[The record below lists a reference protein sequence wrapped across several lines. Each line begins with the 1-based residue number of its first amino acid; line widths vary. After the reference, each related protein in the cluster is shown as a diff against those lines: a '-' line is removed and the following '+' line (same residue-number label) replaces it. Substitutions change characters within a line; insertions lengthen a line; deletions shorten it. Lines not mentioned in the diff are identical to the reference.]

1 MVETP
6 EGGPPVKMY
15 VAGQWVD
22 KQRKVRVSNPYDGSE
37 IDTVPRGDAGDVDA
51 AVGSAASGAA
61 VMAKMPAFERYTIL
75 RRAADM
81 LAERQGDLARTIS
94 LEEGK
99 TLAEATTEVSRAVQ
113 TMTLSSEESKRIHGE
128 TVPLDA
134 APGVTQPFGFTV
146 RVPCGV
152 VAAIAPFNFP
162 LNLVC
167 HKVGPALAAGNSVI
181 IKPASDTPLSAL
193 KLTEIL
199 LEAGLP
205 SEAIQCITGPGGEIG
220 DALCSDRRV
229 RKITFTGSRDVGE
242 HICQIA
248 GLKKVTMELGA
259 NCPLVIMPD
268 ADLGKVA
275 QATVT
280 SSFGNAGQV
289 CISTQRVL
297 VDGKVYGEFLDVLA
311 SQVDGVRTGN
321 PLAEGVQMGPMIR
334 EDDAIRVSDWI
345 KEAVAS
351 GARVVTGGDRS
362 GTMHAPTVVADVKPE
377 MRISCDELFGP
388 AVAVT
393 RFDTVDQAIEL
404 ANDSIY
410 GLSAGLFTQN
420 LDWAMRFVREVHS
433 GNLMINSSPQFRAD
447 LMPYGGLK
455 DSGMGKEG
463 PRYAVEEMTELKM
476 VAFH

>member
-1 MVETP
+1 M
-6 EGGPPVKMY
+6 KMY
-15 VAGQWVD
+15 IGGQWVD
-22 KQRKVRVSNPYDGSE
+22 KSRNVPVINPYDGSE

-51 AVGSAASGAA
+51 AVTSAVAGAS
-61 VMAKMPAFERYTIL
+61 VMASTPAYERYTIL
-75 RRAADM
+75 RKAADM
-81 LAERQGDLARTIS
+81 LTERQEEHARIIT

-99 TLAEATTEVSRAVQ
+99 TLAEARTEVSRAIQ
-113 TMTLSSEESKRIHGE
+113 TMTLSAEESKRIHGE

-134 APGVTQPFGFTV
+134 APGLRSQFGFTV

-152 VAAIAPFNFP
+152 VAAISPFNFP

-193 KLTEIL
+193 KLTEVL

-205 SEAIQCITGPGGEIG
+205 PEAIQCVTRPGGEIG
-220 DALCSDRRV
+220 DALCSDRRI

-242 HICQIA
+242 HICHIA

-259 NCPLVIMPD
+259 NCPLLIMPD
-268 ADLGKVA
+268 ADLEKVA

-280 SSFGNAGQV
+280 SGFSNAGQV

-297 VDGKVYGEFLDVLA
+297 VDGKVYGDFLDILKP
-311 SQVDGVRTGN
+311 QVESIKMGN
-321 PLAEGVQMGPMIR
+321 GLEQGVQMGPMIR
-334 EDDAIRVSDWI
+334 EGDAIRVGEWI
-345 KEAVAS
+345 REALDS
-351 GARVVTGGDRS
+351 GARLIVGGDHS
-362 GTMHAPTVVADVKPE
+362 GTMHAPTVVADVNPE
-377 MRISCDELFGP
+377 MRVSCDELFGP

-393 RFDTVDQAIEL
+393 RFNTIEEAIAL

-410 GLSAGLFTQN
+410 GLSAAVFTQN
-420 LDWAMRFVREVHS
+420 LEWAMKFVREVHS
-433 GNLMINSSPQFRAD
+433 GNLMINSGPQFRAD

-455 DSGMGKEG
+455 ESGMGKEG

-476 VAFH
+476 VVFH

>member
-1 MVETP
+1 
-6 EGGPPVKMY
+6 
-15 VAGQWVD
+15 
-22 KQRKVRVSNPYDGSE
+22 
-37 IDTVPRGDAGDVDA
+37 
-51 AVGSAASGAA
+51 
-61 VMAKMPAFERYTIL
+61 
-75 RRAADM
+75 
-81 LAERQGDLARTIS
+81 
-94 LEEGK
+94 
-99 TLAEATTEVSRAVQ
+99 
-113 TMTLSSEESKRIHGE
+113 
-128 TVPLDA
+128 
-134 APGVTQPFGFTV
+134 
-146 RVPCGV
+146 
-152 VAAIAPFNFP
+152 
-162 LNLVC
+162 
-167 HKVGPALAAGNSVI
+167 
-181 IKPASDTPLSAL
+181 
-193 KLTEIL
+193 
-199 LEAGLP
+199 
-205 SEAIQCITGPGGEIG
+205 
-220 DALCSDRRV
+220 
-229 RKITFTGSRDVGE
+229 
-242 HICQIA
+242 
-248 GLKKVTMELGA
+248 MEFGA

-280 SSFGNAGQV
+280 SGFGNAGQA

-311 SQVDGVRTGN
+311 HQVDVVKTGN

-334 EDDAIRVSDWI
+334 EDDAVRVTDWI
-345 KEAVAS
+345 KEAVAT
-351 GARVVTGGDRS
+351 GARVVAGGHRS